1 MKEYDLGF
9 DSFIGGWYIPTE
21 VCDNLIDLYNSE
33 QDSWKDGECGRGG
46 VTPEWKKCKE
56 LYIPPTDFDKKLKEY
71 LDYLSKCLDLYKKR
85 YSFCDDVGLY
95 SLKDNNIKIQHYMP
109 GDGFYKWH
117 MENGGVGNSKFRH
130 LVFMTYLNTLNNAG
144 TEFYYQKTTTPCE
157 KGLTIIWPSAWTHT
171 HKGVI
176 NNDGE
181 KYIITGWYSFHED
194 Q

>member
-1 MKEYDLGF
+1 
-9 DSFIGGWYIPTE
+9 
-21 VCDNLIDLYNSE
+21 
-33 QDSWKDGECGRGG
+33 
-46 VTPEWKKCKE
+46 
-56 LYIPPTDFDKKLKEY
+56 
-71 LDYLSKCLDLYKKR
+71 
-85 YSFCDDVGLY
+85 
-95 SLKDNNIKIQHYMP
+95 MP

>member
-33 QDSWKDGECGRGG
+33 QDSWEDGQCGRGG
-46 VTPEWKKCKE
+46 VTPHWKKCKE
-56 LYIPPTDFDKKLKEY
+56 LFISPNEFNTKLKEY
-71 LDYLSKCLDLYKKR
+71 LDHLSKCLDLYKER

-95 SLKDNNIKIQHYMP
+95 SLKDNNIKIQHYKP

-130 LVFMTYLNTLNNAG
+130 LVFMTYLNTLDNAG
-144 TEFYYQKTTTPCE
+144 TEFYYQKNTTPCE
-157 KGLTIIWPSAWTHT
+157 KGLTVIWPAAWTHT